1 MNAKVI
7 EGRAVARR
15 IRTRCLERTR
25 MLQQAYGVVPHLAV
39 LLVGNNSASRIYVNN
54 KIRAAGE
61 AGISARLYEF
71 DPSIDPQML
80 FDEIQRLNSD
90 CGTHGILVQLPLPPQ
105 FDILDVLGTI
115 SPSKDV
121 DGFHVSNMGGLAVG
135 DPLFRP
141 CTPLGIMKLLEHER
155 IPVAGQNAVVVGA
168 SNIVG
173 KPMALMMM
181 RREATVS
188 VCHARTRDLAEFTR
202 LADILVVAAGVPN
215 LIRSDMIKPGAVVV
229 DVGINRLPDNRIVGD
244 VDFEGVRAKASHIT
258 PVPGGV
264 GPMTVSMLLANT
276 VSAAER
282 ILGVSARPEDVDWVR
297 KSG

>member
-1 MNAKVI
+1 
-7 EGRAVARR
+7 
-15 IRTRCLERTR
+15 
-25 MLQQAYGVVPHLAV
+25 MLQHAYGVVPHLAV

-61 AGISARLYEF
+61 AGISARLHEF

-90 CGTHGILVQLPLPPQ
+90 SGTHGILVQLPLPPKL
-105 FDILDVLGTI
+105 DILDVLGAI

-135 DPLFRP
+135 DPIFRP

-173 KPMALMMM
+173 KPMALMVM

-215 LIRSDMIKPGAVVV
+215 LIRSDMIKLGAVVV

-244 VDFEGVRAKASHIT
+244 VDFEGVKAKASHIT

-282 ILGVSARPEDVDWVR
+282 ILGMSARPEDVDWVR
-297 KSG
+297 ESG

>member
-1 MNAKVI
+1 MSAKII
-7 EGRAVARR
+7 EGRSIARG
-15 IRTRCLERTR
+15 IRARCLERA
-25 MLQQAYGVVPHLAV
+25 MILQQAYGVVPHLAV

-61 AGISARLYEF
+61 AGILARLYEF
-71 DPSIDPQML
+71 APNIDPRIL
-80 FDEIQRLNSD
+80 FDEIHRLNTDSK
-90 CGTHGILVQLPLPPQ
+90 THGILVQLPLPPQ
-105 FDILDVLGTI
+105 FDILDVLSAI

-155 IPVAGQNAVVVGA
+155 IPIAGQNAVVVGA

-188 VCHARTRDLAEFTR
+188 ICHARTRDLAEFTR

-215 LIRSDMIKPGAVVV
+215 LIRSEMIKSGAVVV
-229 DVGINRLPDNRIVGD
+229 DVGINRLPDNKIVGD
-244 VDFEGVRAKASHIT
+244 VDFDHVRAKASYIT

-282 ILGVSARPEDVDWVR
+282 ILGVTARSEDVGWVR
-297 KSG
+297 ESG